1 MVIECGTKN
10 DSINNRICDRISP
23 SIVNSVLNIILC
35 VELVLGVLYRTDLSV
50 WGSRYILWGLFGGY
64 CLVALY
70 RILSRLDLYS
80 KSFWAIIT
88 MLIGI
93 GIVDYF
99 STGRN
104 MFLKMTVLML
114 AVGGGREVEE
124 YSRTIKWILLTLV
137 CVTVVIIIA
146 SLTVGYGSLYHT
158 DWRYFRGMG
167 GIRFSLGF
175 HDSLI
180 LQSMVMHITTL
191 YCLVRG
197 YRMRTAEYIVLFSLG
212 CLFFVLTDSL
222 TSSILVVLCLVL
234 SMIIRVCDEQRNLIA
249 NILAIGNLL
258 WLFIAV
264 GMSLLIASKVIN
276 SGNSV
281 VLDSILSGR
290 INQLTVKLSGDNL
303 LPYMENWSVFSNRLC
318 QAGYDLGYLELFYTY
333 GIVPGI
339 IYIGFLL
346 YGVYVM
352 WHRKAV
358 MELTAMLI
366 FSMYLFMEGI
376 YWGNYVTMNFQ
387 YVLVAT
393 TVGTVSTRE
402 TTLVHEDN
410 INKRMLFVLCVIM
423 ILFSVL
429 VFGTKIRMNST
440 FAPF

>member
-1 MVIECGTKN
+1 MVIECCTKN

-23 SIVNSVLNIILC
+23 SIVNSFLNIILC

-70 RILSRLDLYS
+70 RILSQLELYS
-80 KSFWAIIT
+80 KSFWAITT

-146 SLTVGYGSLYHT
+146 SLTVGYGSFYHT
-158 DWRYFRGMG
+158 DWRSFRGMG

-290 INQLTVKLSGDNL
+290 IHQLTIKLSGDNL

>member
-249 NILAIGNLL
+249 NILAIVNLL

-366 FSMYLFMEGI
+366 FSMYLFMEGV

-402 TTLVHEDN
+402 TTLVHEVN

-440 FAPF
+440 FVPI

>member
-1 MVIECGTKN
+1 MVIECCTKN

-23 SIVNSVLNIILC
+23 SIVNSFLNIILC

-70 RILSRLDLYS
+70 RILSRLELYS
-80 KSFWAIIT
+80 KSFWAITT

-124 YSRTIKWILLTLV
+124 YLRTIKWILLTLV

-158 DWRYFRGMG
+158 DWRSFRGMG

-290 INQLTVKLSGDNL
+290 IHQLTIKLSGDNL

-393 TVGTVSTRE
+393 MVGTVSTRE

>member
-158 DWRYFRGMG
+158 DWRSFRGMG

-249 NILAIGNLL
+249 NILAIVNLL

-264 GMSLLIASKVIN
+264 GMSLLIASKVLN
-276 SGNSV
+276 SSNSV

-366 FSMYLFMEGI
+366 FSMYLFMEGV

-440 FAPF
+440 FVPI

>member
-1 MVIECGTKN
+1 MVIECCTKN

-124 YSRTIKWILLTLV
+124 YLRTIKWILLTLV

-158 DWRYFRGMG
+158 DWRSFRGMG

-290 INQLTVKLSGDNL
+290 IHQLTIKLSGDNL

-423 ILFSVL
+423 ILFSVF

>member
-1 MVIECGTKN
+1 MVIECCTKN
-10 DSINNRICDRISP
+10 DSINNRIYDRISP

-70 RILSRLDLYS
+70 RIFSRLDLYS
-80 KSFWAIIT
+80 KSFWAITT

-124 YSRTIKWILLTLV
+124 YLRTIKWILLTLV

-158 DWRYFRGMG
+158 DWRSFRGMG

-290 INQLTVKLSGDNL
+290 IHQLTVKLSGDNL

-423 ILFSVL
+423 ILFSVF

>member
-1 MVIECGTKN
+1 MVIECCTKN
-10 DSINNRICDRISP
+10 DSINNRICDRINP
-23 SIVNSVLNIILC
+23 SIVNSDLNIILC

-70 RILSRLDLYS
+70 RILSRLELYS
-80 KSFWAIIT
+80 KSFWAITT

-158 DWRYFRGMG
+158 DWRSFRGMG

-290 INQLTVKLSGDNL
+290 IHQLTIKLSGDNL

>member
-1 MVIECGTKN
+1 
-10 DSINNRICDRISP
+10 
-23 SIVNSVLNIILC
+23 
-35 VELVLGVLYRTDLSV
+35 
-50 WGSRYILWGLFGGY
+50 
-64 CLVALY
+64 
-70 RILSRLDLYS
+70 
-80 KSFWAIIT
+80 

-124 YSRTIKWILLTLV
+124 YLRTIKWILLTLV

-158 DWRYFRGMG
+158 DWRSFRGMG

-212 CLFFVLTDSL
+212 GLFFVLTDSL

-249 NILAIGNLL
+249 NILAIVNLL

-264 GMSLLIASKVIN
+264 GMSLLIASKVLN

-366 FSMYLFMEGI
+366 FSMYLFMEGV

>member
-1 MVIECGTKN
+1 MVIECCTKN

-70 RILSRLDLYS
+70 RILSRLELYS
-80 KSFWAIIT
+80 KSFWAITT

-158 DWRYFRGMG
+158 DWRSFRGMG

-180 LQSMVMHITTL
+180 LQSMVMHIITL

-290 INQLTVKLSGDNL
+290 IHQLTIKLSGDNL

>member
-124 YSRTIKWILLTLV
+124 YLRTIKWILLTLV

-158 DWRYFRGMG
+158 DWRSFRGMG

-290 INQLTVKLSGDNL
+290 IHQLTIKLSCDNL

>member
-70 RILSRLDLYS
+70 RILSRLELYS
-80 KSFWAIIT
+80 KSFWAITT

-124 YSRTIKWILLTLV
+124 YLRTIKWILLTLV

-158 DWRYFRGMG
+158 DWRSFRGMG

-212 CLFFVLTDSL
+212 GLFFVLTDSL

-249 NILAIGNLL
+249 NILAIVNLL

-264 GMSLLIASKVIN
+264 GMSLLIASKVLN

-366 FSMYLFMEGI
+366 FSMYLFMEGV

-440 FAPF
+440 FVPI

>member
-1 MVIECGTKN
+1 MVIECCTKN
-10 DSINNRICDRISP
+10 DSINNRIYDRISP

-70 RILSRLDLYS
+70 RIFSRLDLYS
-80 KSFWAIIT
+80 KSFWAITT

-124 YSRTIKWILLTLV
+124 YLRTIKWILLTLV

-158 DWRYFRGMG
+158 DWRSFRGMG

-290 INQLTVKLSGDNL
+290 IHQLTIKLSGDNL

-352 WHRKAV
+352 WHRKAM

>member
-1 MVIECGTKN
+1 MVIECCTKN

-23 SIVNSVLNIILC
+23 SIVNSFLNIILC

-70 RILSRLDLYS
+70 RILSRLELYS
-80 KSFWAIIT
+80 KSFWAITT

-124 YSRTIKWILLTLV
+124 YLRTIKWILLTLV

-158 DWRYFRGMG
+158 DWRSFRGMG

-222 TSSILVVLCLVL
+222 TSSILAVLCLVL

-290 INQLTVKLSGDNL
+290 IHQLTVKLSGDNL

-440 FAPF
+440 FVPI

>member
-1 MVIECGTKN
+1 MVIECCTKN

-23 SIVNSVLNIILC
+23 SIVNSFLNIILC

-70 RILSRLDLYS
+70 RILSRLELYS
-80 KSFWAIIT
+80 KSFWAITT

-124 YSRTIKWILLTLV
+124 YLRTIKWILLTLV

-158 DWRYFRGMG
+158 DWRSFRGMG

-249 NILAIGNLL
+249 NILAMGNLL

-276 SGNSV
+276 IGNSV

-290 INQLTVKLSGDNL
+290 IHQLTIKLSGDNL

>member
-1 MVIECGTKN
+1 MVIECCTKN

-23 SIVNSVLNIILC
+23 SIVNSFLNIILC

-70 RILSRLDLYS
+70 RILSRLELYS
-80 KSFWAIIT
+80 KSFWAITT

-124 YSRTIKWILLTLV
+124 YLRTIKWILLTLV

-158 DWRYFRGMG
+158 DWRSFRGMG

-197 YRMRTAEYIVLFSLG
+197 YRMRTVEYIVLFSLG

-303 LPYMENWSVFSNRLC
+303 LPYMENWSAFSNRMC
-318 QAGYDLGYLELFYTY
+318 QAGYDLGYIELFYTY

-339 IYIGFLL
+339 IYITLMI
-346 YGVYVM
+346 YGVYEM
-352 WHRKAV
+352 WKKSAV
-358 MELTAMLI
+358 MELTAMMI
-366 FSMYLFMEGI
+366 FSMYLFMEGC
-376 YWGNYVTMNFQ
+376 YWGNYVSMNFQ
-387 YVLVAT
+387 FILVAT
-393 TVGTVSTRE
+393 AIGSCRMNKSVIES
-402 TTLVHEDN
+402 EDN
-410 INKRMLFVLCVIM
+410 TNKRLLIAMCVVMLL
-423 ILFSVL
+423 LSAL
-429 VFGTKIRMNST
+429 VFGTKIYMNST
-440 FAPF
+440 FVPV

>member
-1 MVIECGTKN
+1 MVIECCTKN

-23 SIVNSVLNIILC
+23 SIVNSFLNIILC

-70 RILSRLDLYS
+70 RILSRLELYS
-80 KSFWAIIT
+80 KSFWAITT

-124 YSRTIKWILLTLV
+124 YLRTIKWILLTLV

-158 DWRYFRGMG
+158 DWRSFRGMG

-222 TSSILVVLCLVL
+222 TSSILAVLCLVL

-264 GMSLLIASKVIN
+264 GMSLFIASKVIN

-290 INQLTVKLSGDNL
+290 IHQLTVKLSGDNL

-440 FAPF
+440 FVPI

>member
-1 MVIECGTKN
+1 MDIKCCTKN
-10 DSINNRICDRISP
+10 DFVKNMICDR
-23 SIVNSVLNIILC
+23 VNSSVENTVLGITLC
-35 VELVLGVLYRTDLSV
+35 VELVLGVLYFTDLTV
-50 WGSRYILWGLFGGY
+50 WVSRYILWGLFGVY

-70 RILSRLDLYS
+70 KTLSRSNFYP
-80 KSFWAIIT
+80 KSFYVITAI
-88 MLIGI
+88 LIGI
-93 GIVDYF
+93 GTIDYF

-104 MFLKMTVLML
+104 MFLKMTVILL
-114 AVGGGREVEE
+114 AIGGGYGEE
-124 YSRTIKWILLTLV
+124 PCSQIIKWIMITLLS
-137 CVTVVIIIA
+137 VTVVIIFA
-146 SLTVGYGSLYHT
+146 SLTVGYGTLYHT
-158 DWRYFRGMG
+158 DIRSFRGAG
-167 GIRFSLGF
+167 GVRYSLGF

-180 LQSMVMHITTL
+180 LQSVIMHITIL
-191 YCLVRG
+191 YCLVRN
-197 YRMRTAEYIVLFSLG
+197 YRMRMTEYIALFIIG
-212 CLFFVLTDSL
+212 CMFFVLTDSL
-222 TSSILVVLCLVL
+222 TSSILIVLG
-234 SMIIRVCDEQRNLIA
+234 MTIFITIRICDEYQGIIAKFLAFVNTGWLI
-249 NILAIGNLL
+249 ISIG
-258 WLFIAV
+258 I
-264 GMSLLIASKVIN
+264 SLLIASKVIN

-290 INQLTVKLSGDNL
+290 IHQLTVKLSGDNL
-303 LPYMENWSVFSNRLC
+303 LPYMENWSVFSKRLC

-346 YGVYVM
+346 YGVYVK

-440 FAPF
+440 FVPI